1 MNTITV
7 TDKTTLGELL
17 TILDLA
23 EKSGK
28 TPTPRELFE
37 TAGDPIA
44 ETIRQVALLLGILI
58 GISTVQY
65 NKAVNADLAQIK
77 KEISEE

>member
-7 TDKTTLGELL
+7 TDKTTLGELF
-17 TILDLA
+17 TFLDLA

-28 TPTPRELFE
+28 TPTPKELFE

-44 ETIRQVALLLGILI
+44 ETNDCTRSATALQSIRISPDAQLCGCRTAKASLSILI
-58 GISTVQY
+58 S
-65 NKAVNADLAQIK
+65 
-77 KEISEE
+77 

>member
-28 TPTPRELFE
+28 TAHCSATALRSIRISPDVLLFGCR
-37 TAGDPIA
+37 TAKA
-44 ETIRQVALLLGILI
+44 SLSILI
-58 GISTVQY
+58 S
-65 NKAVNADLAQIK
+65 
-77 KEISEE
+77 